1 MIVWFLLVLAMA
13 ALVLGKRLDDRRAHV
28 RADSDDDRGRQVG

>member
-1 MIVWFLLVLAMA
+1 MIVWVLLLLAMA

-28 RADSDDDRGRQVG
+28 RARAGDESR